1 MSTDHVSPLA
11 VILSSPYLNCP
22 LPLRHRSQ
30 HVLTLSLPPS
40 CLSLP
45 IVSAVKQKSAFAPV
59 VRPQA
64 SPPPS
69 CTSANGNGLQGEP
82 PSPPHPFPTD
92 YWSDT
97 AAQASVRFGEGL
109 IITNICILT
118 GQFTPFQFSHTHFT
132 HTHTHT
138 HTHTYTHTS
147 AIHALCRTA
156 QNTHANIHPR
166 CPFIQMIPSD
176 VAGKRPSQNCF
187 SNYVY

>member
-1 MSTDHVSPLA
+1 MSTDRLSPPA
-11 VILSSPYLNCP
+11 VILSQPYLNCP
-22 LPLRHRSQ
+22 LPLEHYSQ
-30 HVLTLSLPPS
+30 HVLTLTLPPS
-40 CLSLP
+40 LSLP

-118 GQFTPFQFSHTHFT
+118 GQFTPFS
-132 HTHTHT
+132 
-138 HTHTYTHTS
+138 
-147 AIHALCRTA
+147 
-156 QNTHANIHPR
+156 
-166 CPFIQMIPSD
+166 
-176 VAGKRPSQNCF
+176 
-187 SNYVY
+187 

>member
-1 MSTDHVSPLA
+1 
-11 VILSSPYLNCP
+11 
-22 LPLRHRSQ
+22 
-30 HVLTLSLPPS
+30 
-40 CLSLP
+40 
-45 IVSAVKQKSAFAPV
+45 V

-118 GQFTPFQFSHTHFT
+118 GQFTPFRTHL
-132 HTHTHT
+132 HTHTRA
-138 HTHTYTHTS
+138 S
-147 AIHALCRTA
+147 A
-156 QNTHANIHPR
+156 NMHPC

-176 VAGKRPSQNCF
+176 VAGKDLPRIVLVIMFIRFCACVTTNMITLKTSLAVVCAPRLITLGLMKWEIKVHLATRSYLLIHVVQKLMSNALPSSALANLKAFQP
-187 SNYVY
+187 

>member
-1 MSTDHVSPLA
+1 MYPPLGGNTTP
-11 VILSSPYLNCP
+11 S
-22 LPLRHRSQ
+22 
-30 HVLTLSLPPS
+30 LTLTAPIFPPPPTPPPLLTARSHSLRPS
-40 CLSLP
+40 PSPAFSSSSSP

-118 GQFTPFQFSHTHFT
+118 GQFTPLTANTHIFASTHART
-132 HTHTHT
+132 HTRARLRAPT
-138 HTHTYTHTS
+138 
-147 AIHALCRTA
+147 
-156 QNTHANIHPR
+156 
-166 CPFIQMIPSD
+166 
-176 VAGKRPSQNCF
+176 
-187 SNYVY
+187 

>member
-1 MSTDHVSPLA
+1 MSTDRVSPLA
-11 VILSSPYLNCP
+11 VILSQPYLNCP
-22 LPLRHRSQ
+22 LPLEHYSQ
-30 HVLTLSLPPS
+30 HVLTLTLPPF
-40 CLSLP
+40 LSFP
-45 IVSAVKQKSAFAPV
+45 IVSTVKQKSAFAPV

-118 GQFTPFQFSHTHFT
+118 GQFTPFSLHSDT
-132 HTHTHT
+132 HTHTEHAFAHT
-138 HTHTYTHTS
+138 HKRRSASFIPCLRQHSHKHTS
-147 AIHALCRTA
+147 LL
-156 QNTHANIHPR
+156 
-166 CPFIQMIPSD
+166 PFHTNDPL
-176 VAGKRPSQNCF
+176 
-187 SNYVY
+187 